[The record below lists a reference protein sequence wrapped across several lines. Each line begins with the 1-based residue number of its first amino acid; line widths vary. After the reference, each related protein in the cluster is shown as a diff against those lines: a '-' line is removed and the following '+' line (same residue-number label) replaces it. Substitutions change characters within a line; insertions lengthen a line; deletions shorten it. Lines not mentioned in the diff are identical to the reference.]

1 MEGKDNIKDLFG
13 EKLNG
18 FEANVRPELWVNI
31 SSQIGGVTSVTA
43 ATGTSLF
50 IKTIVG
56 LTVAAS
62 VAVVSY
68 FVLTEKKTDK
78 IIQSKTIS
86 KPTETKKQ
94 GQIQSESIKEKNERV
109 EKPDDATNFLNV
121 YLSEM
126 LNSSLGEAYTEEN
139 KITEH
144 IITPVLINK
153 ENKEVVIIEKIQQ
166 VDKVNKN
173 EVDQLA
179 PEIVDVMEDEEY
191 LGVLPN
197 VFTPNGDRINDVFSI
212 ESKNLSDFSIVV
224 IDKNSKTVY
233 QSTDAN
239 FVWDGNGVNGEIVSK
254 GTYVYY
260 ITARNS
266 KGELVSKH
274 SMLNIETDR

>member
-179 PEIVDVMEDEEY
+179 PEIVDVMEGEEY

-239 FVWDGNGVNGEIVSK
+239 FVWDGNGVNGEIVLK

>member
-179 PEIVDVMEDEEY
+179 PEIVDVIEDQEY

>member
-121 YLSEM
+121 YSSEV

-179 PEIVDVMEDEEY
+179 PEIVDVIEDQEY

-239 FVWDGNGVNGEIVSK
+239 FVWDGNGVNGEIVLK

>member
-78 IIQSKTIS
+78 IIQSKTNS

-179 PEIVDVMEDEEY
+179 PEIVDVIEDQEY

>member
-126 LNSSLGEAYTEEN
+126 SNSSLGEAYTEEN

-179 PEIVDVMEDEEY
+179 PEIVDVIEDQEY

-239 FVWDGNGVNGEIVSK
+239 FVWDGNGVNGEIVLK

>member
-121 YLSEM
+121 YLSEV

-179 PEIVDVMEDEEY
+179 PEIVDVIEDQEY

>member
-179 PEIVDVMEDEEY
+179 PEIVDVIEDQEY

-239 FVWDGNGVNGEIVSK
+239 FVWDGNGVNGEIVLK

>member
-94 GQIQSESIKEKNERV
+94 GQIQSESIKEKSERV
-109 EKPDDATNFLNV
+109 EKPDEATNFLNV
-121 YLSEM
+121 YLSEV

-153 ENKEVVIIEKIQQ
+153 ENKDVVIIEKIQQ
-166 VDKVNKN
+166 VDKVDKN

-179 PEIVDVMEDEEY
+179 PEIVDVIEDEEY